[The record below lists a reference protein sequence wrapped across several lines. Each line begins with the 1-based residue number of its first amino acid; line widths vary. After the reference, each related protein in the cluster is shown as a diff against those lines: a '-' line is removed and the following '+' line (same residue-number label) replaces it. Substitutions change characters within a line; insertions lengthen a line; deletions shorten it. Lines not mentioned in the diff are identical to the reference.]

1 MQKRKA
7 LKGTTLA
14 LALSGILTFA
24 SSPTYAVLGDQVL
37 KEGME
42 HPDVQVL
49 QEELKN
55 LGLYNSEK
63 TSTYYDELTA
73 QSVRA
78 FQISKG
84 IEINGIFDLNTHEI
98 LMASK
103 GSVPTVKNEVAEL
116 NPEVQNKGSN
126 LTFNRELNLKDEGE
140 DVRQLQEAL
149 KAMGYLAIDDCT
161 DYFGNQTES
170 ALTAFQED
178 QGLVPDG
185 IAGLRT
191 IEAIN
196 KVLSGRGIALPEVSR
211 GSELGSLAN
220 NIIVTAKKYLGVR
233 YSYGGSSPN
242 GFDCS
247 GFTSYVYK
255 QHGITLPRATTGQ
268 ATFGTKVSKADLRT
282 GDLVIFSNTYKSG
295 PSHAGIYIDNGK
307 FIHASSV
314 GSGGVIIS
322 DLNSN
327 YYSSHFS
334 YGRRVF

>member
-37 KEGME
+37 KEGMD

-55 LGLYNSEK
+55 IGLYNNEN
-63 TSTYYDELTA
+63 TTTYYDEITA
-73 QSVRA
+73 QAVRA
-78 FQISKG
+78 FQITQG
-84 IEINGIFDLNTHEI
+84 IEINGVFDLNTYEK
-98 LMASK
+98 LMATS
-103 GSVPTVKNEVAEL
+103 GTTPSL
-116 NPEVQNKGSN
+116 SPEVNSKASK
-126 LTFNRELNLKDEGE
+126 LVFDRELSLKDEGE
-140 DVRQLQEAL
+140 DVKQLQEAL
-149 KAMGYLAIDDCT
+149 KAMGYLVIDNCT
-161 DYFGNQTES
+161 YYFGQQTEA
-170 ALTAFQED
+170 ALSAFQEE
-178 QGLVPDG
+178 QGLVVDG

-211 GSELGSLAN
+211 GAELGSLAN
-220 NIIVTAKKYLGVR
+220 NIIATAKKYQGVR
-233 YSYGGSSPN
+233 YSFGGSSPK

-268 ATFGTKVSKADLRT
+268 ATVGTKVGKAELRT
-282 GDLVIFSNTYKSG
+282 GDLIIFSNTYKAG

-322 DLNSN
+322 DLNSD
-327 YYSSHFS
+327 YYSKHFS